1 MLSQEAAAQ
10 VKQHGK
16 ENDLVERIKKEAYFA
31 PIHDKLSELLD
42 PATFTGRAPQ
52 QVRSNFS
59 YYLCVYSGTI
69 NFYRWRNF
77 SLLKLNRL

>member
-16 ENDLVERIKKEAYFA
+16 ENDLVERIKNEAYFA

-42 PATFTGRAPQ
+42 PSTFTGRAPQ
-52 QVRSNFS
+52 QVRS
-59 YYLCVYSGTI
+59 V
-69 NFYRWRNF
+69 
-77 SLLKLNRL
+77 SL